1 MKVCILTPEFLP
13 AWGGVGTYAYN
24 LARGLQDRAEV
35 HVLTGA
41 AAPPR
46 VDEDLEGVQVH
57 PAFPGGNS
65 RHEVSPFRFQA
76 AVFRRLPRL
85 ARRYGFDIVHAN
97 HAYMS
102 DLLVRLRRRSAATVV
117 TVHTT
122 LETQVGGTARA
133 SPAAPRDSLEG
144 RIARWRLLLET
155 VERHYLRGTPAMI
168 FVSRWLRD
176 RTLRSYRVHPR
187 LSTVVPNAI
196 DTERLSPPV
205 AGDGGV
211 GPTRSDRPT
220 LLFAG
225 RLLAMKGIETLLRA
239 MTRLDPSVRLLLA
252 GPGDQGPWKALAYD
266 LGLTSERCE
275 FLGRVPYEAM
285 PTLYHQVDA
294 VVLPSFTESCPMV
307 ALEAMACGTPLIA
320 ADVGGVSEIVRD
332 GETGWLFPAGDADGL
347 VSCIRAV
354 LDDTVRREPVRARAR
369 AWAEANASI
378 DRMAGETFRF
388 YERLVGGEA
397 S

>member
-1 MKVCILTPEFLP
+1 VKVCILTPEFLP

-41 AAPPR
+41 TPTP
-46 VDEDLEGVQVH
+46 VDGDLDGVQVH
-57 PAFPGGNS
+57 PAFREWNS
-65 RHEVSPFRFQA
+65 AGDVSPFRFQA

-85 ARRYGFDIVHAN
+85 AQRHGFDIVHTN

-122 LETQVGGTARA
+122 LDTQVGGTAQA
-133 SPAAPRDSLEG
+133 SRGVPRDGLEA
-144 RIARWRLLLET
+144 RIARWRVFLEA

-176 RTLRSYRVHPR
+176 RTFQSYRVRPQ

-196 DTERLSPPV
+196 DTERLSP
-205 AGDGGV
+205 AAAADGEDASGS
-211 GPTRSDRPT
+211 SDRPT

-239 MTRLDPSVRLLLA
+239 MARLDPSVRLLLA

-266 LGLTSERCE
+266 LGLTSDRCE
-275 FLGRVPYEAM
+275 FLGRVPYESM
-285 PTLYHQVDA
+285 PTLYRQVDA

-332 GETGWLFPAGDADGL
+332 GETGWLFPAGDTHGL
-347 VSCIRAV
+347 VSCIEAV
-354 LDDTVRREPVRARAR
+354 LGNAARTERVRLRAR

-378 DRMAGETFRF
+378 DRMAEQTFRF
-388 YERLVGGEA
+388 YERLLGGEA